1 MTTLSAITF
10 VILIGATVGAL
21 VTVLAAAMI
30 SGRVRQE
37 EEESGGEPSNLIH
50 RSSMLSNA
58 LPDSREAAGDEYQQ
72 RN

>member
-10 VILIGATVGAL
+10 AILIGATVGAL

-30 SGRVRQE
+30 SGRVSQKQVID
-37 EEESGGEPSNLIH
+37 EPMDDEI
-50 RSSMLSNA
+50 
-58 LPDSREAAGDEYQQ
+58 PAAGSPETE

>member
-30 SGRVRQE
+30 SGRVSQE
-37 EEESGGEPSNLIH
+37 EEESGGEDDTTRDGN
-50 RSSMLSNA
+50 
-58 LPDSREAAGDEYQQ
+58 
-72 RN
+72 